1 MPAAVTPLLSW
12 LTLLERM
19 KSVHSNIES
28 LPPDQIVSTV
38 GLNIDR
44 IEAAPVF
51 WDLGG
56 QSNG

>member
-56 QSNG
+56 Q